1 MSLKTANCEV
11 CEAVNVPVY
20 RMPGNIEMCESCK
33 ASEEAATQRS
43 VEAINLI
50 TESKKID
57 SLIELKSD
65 VFNAATVSA
74 PELRAAIE
82 NNQDIPANMK
92 DFEFAKQC
100 FERFK
105 HMQQVIFQQRVELQE
120 KEAEMRVWQ
129 ANVQTAA
136 GKLREEYKAQFKAID
151 IAYQPQTPTIKK
163 IKSAAT
169 SGKGN
174 KPGTKTFNKKA
185 CDEAAAKYGV
195 PAFGVQSMA
204 VSRNLSY
211 EDAAKELKSLMVKTA
226 PQTQNQT
233 AN

>member
-1 MSLKTANCEV
+1 MNIKTSNCEV
-11 CEAVNVPVY
+11 CESVNVPVY
-20 RMPGNIEMCESCK
+20 RMPGNIDMCEACK
-33 ASEEAATQRS
+33 NAEEAATQRS

-50 TESKKID
+50 NESKKID

-92 DFEFAKQC
+92 DYEFAKQS

-105 HMQQVIFQQRVELQE
+105 HLQEVIFKQRVELQV

-151 IAYQPQTPTIKK
+151 IAYQPTTPTIKK
-163 IKSAAT
+163 VKVAA
-169 SGKGN
+169 SGK
-174 KPGTKTFNKKA
+174 PKTSKAFSKKQ
-185 CDEAAAKYGV
+185 CDEAALKYGV
-195 PAFGVQSMA
+195 PSHGVQAMV

-211 EDAAKELKSLMVKTA
+211 DDAARTLKEMLTPKST
-226 PQTQNQT
+226 PQVASN
-233 AN
+233 